1 MESKVVNLVELGGKA
16 RSKNEIYRILV
27 AEGNMYLPPQSL
39 CTVDFISDV
48 FGSKKMVR

>member
-1 MESKVVNLVELGGKA
+1 MESEVVSLVELGGKA

-48 FGSKKMVR
+48 FGSKKKVR